1 MSTVLFVVTGAR
13 HWTLSDGTEHPTGYW
28 AEWDRKNLATRG
40 GAAEQYK
47 HPCLIGDQKTIDDL
61 PKGRLVIA

>member
-28 AEWDRKNLATRG
+28 AEEFVAPYRVFT
-40 GAAEQYK
+40 GAG
-47 HPCLIGDQKTIDDL
+47 H
-61 PKGRLVIA
+61 RLWWPPPAGCSRWSMRPA